1 MSPEDTAKI
10 KERVAY
16 HYKLDPSTVISY
28 EELVAIPKEQD
39 PSKQFNVIVRPG
51 NGDDAAARSDV
62 LGTYLLV
69 H

>member
-1 MSPEDTAKI
+1 MSPEDAATI
-10 KERVAY
+10 KQRVAY
-16 HYKLDPSTVISY
+16 HYKLDPESVITY

-39 PSKQFNVIVRPG
+39 PSKKYNVVVRPG